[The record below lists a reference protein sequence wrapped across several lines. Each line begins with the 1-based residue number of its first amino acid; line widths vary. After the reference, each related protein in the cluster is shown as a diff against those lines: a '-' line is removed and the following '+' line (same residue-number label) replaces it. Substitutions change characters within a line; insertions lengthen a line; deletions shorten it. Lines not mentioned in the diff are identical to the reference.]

1 MGFIVSSL
9 PDFVNQNSKELLSK
23 TVFGAPSVK
32 HINLMTGVK
41 YKDAINL
48 VNTEAGLQE
57 RTCGWNAS
65 GDVTFSQA
73 IMEVG
78 AYKVNMSLCE
88 EDLRKKWMNSEV
100 MTAAGAEVLPFEEK
114 ISGEIVDS
122 IKNKVEKLIWQA
134 DKKKSDLFN
143 GLLTQIVADNKAIKV
158 QSTSNTTYGKVK
170 DVYMAIPATILDKAA
185 IFVGVDTF
193 RAFCQDLVTQNLYHY
208 STDLDQENMEVML
221 PGTNTRVIAVSG
233 LNGTNAIVAT
243 DPANLF
249 YGVDMVDDLEQFKLW
264 YSDDNQEFRLAVK
277 FNAGSAIAFGDL
289 VAYYAPASEQGPTG
303 ATGATGATA

>member
-1 MGFIVSSL
+1 MAFVVSSL
-9 PDFVNQNSKELLSK
+9 PDYVNQNSKELLSK

-134 DKKKSDLFN
+134 DKRKSDLFN
-143 GLLTQIVADNKAIKV
+143 GLLTQIVADNATIKV
-158 QSTSNTTYGKVK
+158 QSSSSTTYGKIK
-170 DVYMAIPATILDKAA
+170 DVYMAIPASILDKAA
-185 IFVGVDTF
+185 IFVGVDTL
-193 RAFCQDLVTQNLYHY
+193 RSYCQDLVTQNLYHY
-208 STDLDQENMEVML
+208 SADLDTENMEVML

-277 FNAGSAIAFGDL
+277 FNAGAAVAFPDL
-289 VAYYAPASEQGPTG
+289 VAYYAPAAE
-303 ATGATGATA
+303 TGATGATA

>member
-1 MGFIVSSL
+1 MAFVVSSL
-9 PDFVNQNSKELLSK
+9 PDYVNQNSKELISK
-23 TVFGAPSVK
+23 TVFGAPSVR
-32 HINLMTGVK
+32 HLNLMTGVK
-41 YKDAINL
+41 YKDAINI
-48 VNTEAGLQE
+48 VNTDAGLQE
-57 RTCGWNAS
+57 RSCGWAAS

-114 ISGEIVDS
+114 IADEIVAS
-122 IKNKVEKLIWQA
+122 ITNKVEKLIWQA
-134 DKKKSDLFN
+134 NKSGSPADLFN
-143 GLLTQIVADNKAIKV
+143 GLLTQIKASSKATDV
-158 QSTSNTTYGKVK
+158 QSTASTTYGKIK
-170 DVYMAIPATILDKAA
+170 DVYMAIPASILDKAA

-193 RAFCQDLVTQNLYHY
+193 RSYCQDLVTQNLYHY
-208 STDLDQENMEVML
+208 SAELKPEEMEVVL

-233 LNGTNAIVAT
+233 LNGTGAIVAS

-264 YSDDNQEFRLAVK
+264 YSEDNQEFRLAVK
-277 FNAGSAIAFGDL
+277 FNAGAAIAFEDL
-289 VAYYAPASEQGPTG
+289 VVYDV
-303 ATGATGATA
+303 

>member
-1 MGFIVSSL
+1 MAFVVSSL
-9 PDFVNQNSKELLSK
+9 PDYVNQNSKELISK
-23 TVFGAPSVK
+23 SVFGAPSVR
-32 HINLMTGVK
+32 HLNLMTGVK
-41 YKDAINL
+41 YKEAINI

-100 MTAAGAEVLPFEEK
+100 MTAAGAEVLPFEER
-114 ISGEIVDS
+114 ITSEITAS
-122 IKNKVEKLIWQA
+122 IANKVEKLIWQA
-134 DKKKSDLFN
+134 DKSHSDLFN
-143 GLLTQIVADNKAIKV
+143 GLLTQIKASGSAHDV
-158 QSTSNTTYGKVK
+158 QSVASTTYGKIK
-170 DVYMAIPATILDKAA
+170 DVYMAIPASILDKAV

-193 RAFCQDLVTQNLYHY
+193 RSFCQDLVTQNLYHY
-208 STDLDQENMEVML
+208 SAELNPENMEVIL

-233 LNGTNAIVAT
+233 LNGTGAIVAS
-243 DPANLF
+243 DPRNLF

-277 FNAGSAIAFGDL
+277 FNAGAAIAFEDL
-289 VAYYAPASEQGPTG
+289 VVYDA
-303 ATGATGATA
+303 

>member
-1 MGFIVSSL
+1 MAFVVSSL
-9 PDFVNQNSKELLSK
+9 PDYVNQNSKELLSK
-23 TVFGAPSVK
+23 AVFGAPSVK
-32 HINLMTGVK
+32 HLNLMTGVK
-41 YKDAINL
+41 YQDAINL

-57 RTCGWNAS
+57 RTCGWSAS

-134 DKKKSDLFN
+134 DKSKSDLFN
-143 GLLTQIVADNKAIKV
+143 GLLTQISADSDAIEV
-158 QSTSNTTYGKVK
+158 ESSATTTYGKIK
-170 DVYMAIPATILDKAA
+170 DVYMAIPVSILDSAA

-193 RAFCQDLVTQNLYHY
+193 RSYCQDLVTQNLYHY
-208 STDLDQENMEVML
+208 SADLDPEKMEVIL

-233 LNGTNAIVAT
+233 LNQTGAIVAS
-243 DPANLF
+243 DPRNLF

-289 VAYYAPASEQGPTG
+289 VAYYAPEAEQG
-303 ATGATGATA
+303 ATGATGATGSAA

>member
-1 MGFIVSSL
+1 MAFVVSSL
-9 PDFVNQNSKELLSK
+9 PDYVNQNSKELISK
-23 TVFGAPSVK
+23 TVFGAPSVR
-32 HINLMTGVK
+32 HLNLMTGVK
-41 YKDAINL
+41 YKDAINI
-48 VNTEAGLQE
+48 VNTDAGLQE
-57 RTCGWNAS
+57 RSCGWAAS

-114 ISGEIVDS
+114 ITDEIVAS
-122 IKNKVEKLIWQA
+122 ITNKVEKLIWQA
-134 DKKKSDLFN
+134 NKSGSPADLFN
-143 GLLTQIVADNKAIKV
+143 GLLTQIKASSKATDV
-158 QSTSNTTYGKVK
+158 QSTASTTYGKIK
-170 DVYMAIPATILDKAA
+170 DVYMAIPASILDKAV

-208 STDLDQENMEVML
+208 SAELKPEEMEVIL
-221 PGTNTRVIAVSG
+221 PGTSTRVIAVSG
-233 LNGTNAIVAT
+233 LNGTGAIVAS

-264 YSDDNQEFRLAVK
+264 YSDDNQEYRLAVK
-277 FNAGSAIAFGDL
+277 FNAGAAIAFEDL
-289 VAYYAPASEQGPTG
+289 VVYDV
-303 ATGATGATA
+303 

>member
-1 MGFIVSSL
+1 MAFVVSSL
-9 PDFVNQNSKELLSK
+9 PDYVNQNSKELISK
-23 TVFGAPSVK
+23 SVFGAPSVR
-32 HINLMTGVK
+32 HLNLMTGVK
-41 YKDAINL
+41 YKEAINI

-100 MTAAGAEVLPFEEK
+100 MTAAGAEVLPFEER
-114 ISGEIVDS
+114 ITGEIVAS
-122 IKNKVEKLIWQA
+122 IANKVEKLIWQA
-134 DKKKSDLFN
+134 DKSAQTPDLFN
-143 GLLTQIVADNKAIKV
+143 GLLTQIKASASAHDV
-158 QSTSNTTYGKVK
+158 QSTASTAYGKIK
-170 DVYMAIPATILDKAA
+170 DVYMAIPASILDKAV

-193 RAFCQDLVTQNLYHY
+193 RSYCQDLVTQNLYHY
-208 STDLDQENMEVML
+208 SAELDPENMEVIL

-233 LNGTNAIVAT
+233 LNGTGAIVAS
-243 DPANLF
+243 DPRNLF

-277 FNAGSAIAFGDL
+277 FNAGAAIAFEDL
-289 VAYYAPASEQGPTG
+289 VVYDA
-303 ATGATGATA
+303 